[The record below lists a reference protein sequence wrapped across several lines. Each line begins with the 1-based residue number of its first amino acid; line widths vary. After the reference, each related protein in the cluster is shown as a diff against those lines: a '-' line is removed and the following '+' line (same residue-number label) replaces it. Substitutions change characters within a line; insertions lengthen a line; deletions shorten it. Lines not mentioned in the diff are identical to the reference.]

1 MYNIWK
7 DFPFLKLSHK
17 INKMETLENIEGY
30 FNARCSYLVCKH
42 SSIQP
47 ALISKSEYELMSAN
61 FEAALQQEI
70 NYLLNSVE
78 EDKNADL
85 IHVLNKLLKI
95 SDKARMLFIEIN
107 NPKKQINVRQAQ
119 SSSPGVRL

>member
-1 MYNIWK
+1 
-7 DFPFLKLSHK
+7 
-17 INKMETLENIEGY
+17 
-30 FNARCSYLVCKH
+30 
-42 SSIQP
+42 
-47 ALISKSEYELMSAN
+47 MSAN